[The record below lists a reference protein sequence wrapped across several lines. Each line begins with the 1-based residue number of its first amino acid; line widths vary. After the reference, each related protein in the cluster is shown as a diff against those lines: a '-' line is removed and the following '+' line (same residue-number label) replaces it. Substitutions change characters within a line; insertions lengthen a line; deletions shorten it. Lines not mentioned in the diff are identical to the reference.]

1 MGSRNSKSNDDNEK
15 VASNQE
21 PINDSNKNNLDESM
35 NSLDNSIDNTSIYK
49 GLTYDKRQSKQ
60 INEIKSDNYNSD
72 QLTQEKSN
80 SDTNSSLYMNII
92 WNESGNDI
100 SIIGTFCGWKKYRM
114 KKPEKIFLKE
124 KYQYLI

>member
-100 SIIGTFCGWKKYRM
+100 SIIGTFCGWKKSI
-114 KKPEKIFLKE
+114 E
-124 KYQYLI
+124 